1 MKPIVKIGFLF
12 QDILIILLGIKV
24 HASSISGKG
33 CTHGGRLTYI
43 DILMYRHYIR
53 VSYVI

>member
-24 HASSISGKG
+24 LASSISGKG
-33 CTHGGRLTYI
+33 CTHGDSLTYI